1 MKRFVYLVL
10 AITFLMLSSGV
21 VAQTEDS
28 EIPPLSQDEQGSI
41 SGGEYQLTR
50 LVWQISGS
58 VSGGAYRLAGQA
70 VPSLQGSGCCCTYLP
85 CVLNNA
91 P

>member
-10 AITFLMLSSGV
+10 AIAFLMLSSGV

-28 EIPPLSQDEQGSI
+28 ELPPPSLVEVGSI
-41 SGGEYQLTR
+41 SGGEYRLTR

-58 VSGGAYRLAGQA
+58 ISGGTYRLTS
-70 VPSLQGSGCCCTYLP
+70 PSLQGSGCCCTYLP
-85 CVLNNA
+85 CVVSNS

>member
-10 AITFLMLSSGV
+10 AIAFLVLASGV

-28 EIPPLSQDEQGSI
+28 ELPPPSLVEQGSI
-41 SGGEYQLTR
+41 SGGEYRLTR
-50 LVWQISGS
+50 SVWQISGS
-58 VSGGAYRLAGQA
+58 ISGGTYRLAGQG

-85 CVLNNA
+85 CVISND
-91 P
+91 